1 MGMHNRMGKLFTSI
15 IILFLACS
23 FVGIQ
28 AQGTGSATARITV
41 NIIPGIEVNTI
52 SDLDFGNVAVN
63 SGISTLAVTDES
75 AGRFLITG
83 AENAEVTIGI
93 NAPSALTGGAAQ
105 SIPFSPVLAYTY
117 SKTPD
122 DFTRIDPL
130 SPPPLRLVK
139 NAGDVSEGAVYIS
152 VSGSIDVGNIPD
164 GTYSGIVTL
173 SASYN

>member
-1 MGMHNRMGKLFTSI
+1 MRKLFTSI

-23 FVGIQ
+23 FVGIH

-41 NIIPGIEVNTI
+41 NIIPGTEVNTI
-52 SDLDFGNVAVN
+52 SDLDFGNVDVN
-63 SGISTLAVTDES
+63 SGINTLAVSDEA

-83 AENAEVTIGI
+83 AENAGVTIAL
-93 NAPSALTGGAAQ
+93 NAPATLTDGRDH
-105 SIPFSPVLAYTY
+105 SIPFTPALAYAHPE
-117 SKTPD
+117 SPAGFTP
-122 DFTRIDPL
+122 IDPF

-139 NAGDVSEGAVYIS
+139 NDCDLSGGSFYIS

-173 SASYN
+173 SATYN